1 MSKTYNQLT
10 SKLEKK
16 DVNGHTVTMKGS
28 GCGVCSLASIA
39 YNIKTSYTLEK
50 VWEYMVKKGYTIR
63 EGTTRTGMTECIKY
77 YGMKSTYY
85 TSTLSGGANHTKLMT
100 AMKALSGSS
109 TWAILL
115 MYGKSKGGKSNYWT
129 SGGHFIA
136 ATDYDKT
143 NGFYVRD
150 SANGRTGWHPE
161 ADFKGCIVAGWV
173 ITPASTTSKV
183 TTAVKKVTSSTSKVY
198 NAKCAA
204 KAGVNI
210 RTSGGTDT
218 GKNVPYGKTVLVK
231 KKSACTMTIKG
242 TKYTMMKVTYGTT
255 TGYVAQKYFSF

>member
-85 TSTLSGGANHTKLMT
+85 TSTLSGGANLHHRQQRQDDHHHTHLRN
-100 AMKALSGSS
+100 AAAGRPERGPCGQH
-109 TWAILL
+109 WAELRA
-115 MYGKSKGGKSNYWT
+115 G
-129 SGGHFIA
+129 GGHRVF
-136 ATDYDKT
+136 
-143 NGFYVRD
+143 
-150 SANGRTGWHPE
+150 
-161 ADFKGCIVAGWV
+161 
-173 ITPASTTSKV
+173 
-183 TTAVKKVTSSTSKVY
+183 
-198 NAKCAA
+198 
-204 KAGVNI
+204 
-210 RTSGGTDT
+210 
-218 GKNVPYGKTVLVK
+218 
-231 KKSACTMTIKG
+231 
-242 TKYTMMKVTYGTT
+242 
-255 TGYVAQKYFSF
+255 